1 MNTNMRG
8 NSLLELQRLGQSIWI
23 DYIHRGMLGS
33 GELAGLIEDGVRG
46 VTTNPSLFEKAI
58 DGSHEYDGDIE
69 ELALRDCSP
78 PEIYEALAVQDV
90 QMAADRLRPY
100 YDRLKGRDGFV
111 SLEVSP
117 LLAHDPE
124 RTVAEARRLWAAVGR
139 PNLFIKVPATREGL
153 EAIRRLLGEGIN
165 VNVTLLFG
173 LPRYREVAEA
183 YLSGLEALASQ
194 GKPLERL
201 ASVASFFLSRIDV
214 LLDPMLEAK
223 ARAGGPE
230 AQTASGLLGR
240 LAVASAKVAYQMY
253 RRIFASDRFRKL
265 AARGARPQKLLW
277 ASTST
282 KNPAYSDVKY
292 VEPLIG
298 PDTINTLPLET
309 LQAYRDHG
317 QPAGRLEEGAEEALE
332 AIGLLPKL
340 GLSLAQLTQRLEQE
354 GVTKF
359 AEAYRKLLRTIEA
372 RSARVRAGKPL
383 GQAGT

>member
-124 RTVAEARRLWAAVGR
+124 RTVAEARRAGR
-139 PNLFIKVPATREGL
+139 TSSSRS
-153 EAIRRLLGEGIN
+153 RRPGKGW
-165 VNVTLLFG
+165 
-173 LPRYREVAEA
+173 RR
-183 YLSGLEALASQ
+183 SGAC
-194 GKPLERL
+194 
-201 ASVASFFLSRIDV
+201 
-214 LLDPMLEAK
+214 
-223 ARAGGPE
+223 
-230 AQTASGLLGR
+230 
-240 LAVASAKVAYQMY
+240 SAK
-253 RRIFASDRFRKL
+253 
-265 AARGARPQKLLW
+265 G
-277 ASTST
+277 ST
-282 KNPAYSDVKY
+282 
-292 VEPLIG
+292 
-298 PDTINTLPLET
+298 
-309 LQAYRDHG
+309 
-317 QPAGRLEEGAEEALE
+317 
-332 AIGLLPKL
+332 
-340 GLSLAQLTQRLEQE
+340 
-354 GVTKF
+354 
-359 AEAYRKLLRTIEA
+359 
-372 RSARVRAGKPL
+372 
-383 GQAGT
+383 